1 MFEKTV
7 SFNLAKRVL
16 VIASDEQ
23 KVALRLKELRKRFLN
38 CGYLESVIEKSF
50 LMQNYKLLQI
60 NQQILKILYLPYL
73 HNIQILICERK
84 LNQLTKN

>member
-38 CGYLESVIEKSF
+38 YGYLESVIEKSF
-50 LMQNYKLLQI
+50 FNAKLQATA
-60 NQQILKILYLPYL
+60 NKPANSK
-73 HNIQILICERK
+73 NIVP
-84 LNQLTKN
+84 TVST

>member
-50 LMQNYKLLQI
+50 FNPILQATA
-60 NQQILKILYLPYL
+60 NKPA
-73 HNIQILICERK
+73 NS
-84 LNQLTKN
+84 KNTVPTVST

>member
-60 NQQILKILYLPYL
+60 NQQILKILYLRYL